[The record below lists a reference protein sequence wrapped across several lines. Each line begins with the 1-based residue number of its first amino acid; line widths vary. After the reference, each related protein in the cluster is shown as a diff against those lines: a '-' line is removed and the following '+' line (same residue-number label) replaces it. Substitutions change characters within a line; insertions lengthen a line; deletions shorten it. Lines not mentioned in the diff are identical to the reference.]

1 MTRMP
6 LGGIR
11 TPSVPAAATQP
22 AAILWLYLCRSISGM
37 ATCATLAA
45 VATLEPD
52 TAAKHELAHTVEIGS
67 PPGIEPNNVRSVEH
81 TSKIQSQMRHSYAVF
96 CLTHTNA
103 RYKKN
108 ND

>member
-37 ATCATLAA
+37 ATCATVAA

-52 TAAKHELAHTVEIGS
+52 TAAKHALANTVEVGS
-67 PPGIEPNNVRSVEH
+67 PPGIEPNHVRAA
-81 TSKIQSQMRHSYAVF
+81 SKA
-96 CLTHTNA
+96 LDATPAANA
-103 RYKKN
+103 IYPMNRN
-108 ND
+108 SGSTM